1 MTRREKLLEANNIYV
16 QIQMSGTYTPAKI
29 EEGYLLVYPER
40 EATATAI
47 MKKQF
52 FGFMQYLYN
61 TEIEELNR
69 KFLEV
74 ETIEEIIIEPT
85 NADIVTDI
93 TLEINTNK
101 ISKIKTPKKKR
112 VYKPRAKKTKKNE

>member
-1 MTRREKLLEANNIYV
+1 
-16 QIQMSGTYTPAKI
+16 MSGTYTPAKI